1 MFKANGKGSYCLQ
14 WQRHE
19 VWRREQPLVTSEK
32 RDGIKDKQKKKE
44 ENLTAKKS
52 FPTMRKKLSLCCEA
66 FVFYATQIVRRGH
79 MPQQSVQSLLQLQSL
94 ERALLYP
101 IL

>member
-52 FPTMRKKLSLCCEA
+52 FPTMRKKLSL
-66 FVFYATQIVRRGH
+66 R
-79 MPQQSVQSLLQLQSL
+79 LLCNPNCAKRAHASAVGTMQSL
-94 ERALLYP
+94 ERALSYP

>member
-32 RDGIKDKQKKKE
+32 RDGIGGKEEKTNKKRKKK
-44 ENLTAKKS
+44 
-52 FPTMRKKLSLCCEA
+52 
-66 FVFYATQIVRRGH
+66 I
-79 MPQQSVQSLLQLQSL
+79 
-94 ERALLYP
+94 
-101 IL
+101 